1 MNVFSLSSSPPP
13 EETMLLPPEHG
24 PAQGTY
30 RWGIIGMR
38 DHTLGTL
45 IPPGSVVQID
55 TQSQIISPVRDWP
68 HELQRPI
75 YFLRS
80 RHAFFCGWCELDVSG
95 ERLTLVPHPL
105 SPASNQ
111 SWGYP
116 GEVEIVGRVV
126 AVSTPHN
133 VVPSS
138 PAPSTKD

>member
-1 MNVFSLSSSPPP
+1 
-13 EETMLLPPEHG
+13 MLLSPEHG
-24 PAQGTY
+24 LAPETY

-45 IPPGSVVQID
+45 IPPGSVVLID
-55 TQSQIISPVRDWP
+55 TQRQVISPVKNWP
-68 HELQRPI
+68 DELQRPL
-75 YFLRS
+75 YFLMARN
-80 RHAFFCGWCELDVSG
+80 AFFCGWCELDTLG

-105 SPASNQ
+105 SPASNH
-111 SWGYP
+111 SWAYP

-138 PAPSTKD
+138 PAPST

>member
-1 MNVFSLSSSPPP
+1 
-13 EETMLLPPEHG
+13 MLLSPEHG
-24 PAQGTY
+24 LAPETY

-55 TQSQIISPVRDWP
+55 TQKQGISPVKDWP
-68 HELQRPI
+68 DELQRPL
-75 YFLRS
+75 YFLRT
-80 RHAFFCGWCELDVSG
+80 RNAFFCGWCELDTLG

-111 SWGYP
+111 SWAYP

-138 PAPSTKD
+138 PSPTT